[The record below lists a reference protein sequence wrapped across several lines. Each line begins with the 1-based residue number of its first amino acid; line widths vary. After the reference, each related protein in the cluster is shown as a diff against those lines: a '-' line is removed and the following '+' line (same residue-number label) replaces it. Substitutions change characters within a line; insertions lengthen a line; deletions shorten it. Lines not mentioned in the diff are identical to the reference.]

1 MLTQPGLPRIYLPP
15 PHPFAWPRP
24 GWEST
29 YSPPDASRRP
39 SLRTRPLGYPRPGN
53 AGQEALP

>member
-1 MLTQPGLPRIYLPP
+1 MPTQPGLPRIYLPP

-24 GWEST
+24 VWGSA
-29 YSPPDASRRP
+29 YSPPDWIRRP
-39 SLRTRPLGYPRPGN
+39 SLCTRPLGYPRTGT